1 MSVVLFPSI
10 YYPDN
15 DKYGSN
21 IVMNKVMKIL
31 RPTGSPIYIHRNQS
45 YGEKDFGVSPDR
57 IKESIERIY

>member
-1 MSVVLFPSI
+1 
-10 YYPDN
+10 
-15 DKYGSN
+15 
-21 IVMNKVMKIL
+21 MKIL